1 MTHLPFIAASY
12 ALGVLVPLIFGI
24 MAFTRMTTARR
35 RLAAIDPR
43 AQRSRDTSADAVG
56 PAA

>member
-12 ALGVLVPLIFGI
+12 ALGVGVPVLLGI
-24 MAFTRMTTARR
+24 LAWQRLAVARR

-43 AQRSRDTSADAVG
+43 AQT
-56 PAA
+56 

>member
-12 ALGVLVPLIFGI
+12 VLGVLVPLIFGVA
-24 MAFTRMTTARR
+24 AFTRMGAARR

-43 AQRSRDTSADAVG
+43 AHRSRE
-56 PAA
+56 AA